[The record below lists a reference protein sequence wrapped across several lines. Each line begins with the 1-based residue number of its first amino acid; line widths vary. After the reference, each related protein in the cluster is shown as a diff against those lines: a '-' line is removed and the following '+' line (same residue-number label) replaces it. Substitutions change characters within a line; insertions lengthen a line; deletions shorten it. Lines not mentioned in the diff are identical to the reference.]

1 MAKCT
6 HCGWC
11 AAHCPMGSISVED
24 PQQVPGVCI
33 KCCACVKGCPTGA
46 KYYDDPGY
54 LYHKSELEEV
64 YARSAE
70 NAVFL

>member
-1 MAKCT
+1 MRQLRLVRR
-6 HCGWC
+6 
-11 AAHCPMGSISVED
+11 PLPYGSID
-24 PQQVPGVCI
+24 PDDPSQVPGTCI

-64 YARSAE
+64 YARPAE
-70 NAVFL
+70 NALFV

>member
-1 MAKCT
+1 MSICT
-6 HCGWC
+6 HLVCC
-11 AAHCPMGSISVED
+11 AAHFPFVIISAED
-24 PQQVPGVCI
+24 PQQVPGVCVEG
-33 KCCACVKGCPTGA
+33 CAGVKGCPAGA
-46 KYYDDPGY
+46 KGYDAPGY